1 MTIDPAEFRRILG
14 HWTSGV
20 TVVATV
26 SSSGVPRG
34 LTASAVASL
43 SLVPPLVLA
52 CVDRS
57 ADSYPVI
64 LESGIFTIN
73 VLPQSGERI
82 ARIFAADDGDAKFDG
97 VAYSARATGAPVLD
111 TALAWVDCRLRD
123 VYDGGDHSIFVG
135 EVVAGDAR
143 EDEPLVYYRGGF
155 HRLMP

>member
-1 MTIDPAEFRRILG
+1 MGIDPAEFRRILG

-26 SSSGVPRG
+26 SAAGEPRG

-52 CVDRS
+52 CVDRDS
-57 ADSYPVI
+57 DSYPFI
-64 LESGIFTIN
+64 IESRIFSVN
-73 VLPQSGERI
+73 VLAQAGERI
-82 ARIFAADDGDAKFDG
+82 ARRFAGSDATGKFAG
-97 VAYSARATGAPVLD
+97 IAWAPRVTGAPVLD
-111 TALAWVDCRLRD
+111 EALAWVDCRLRD

-143 EDEPLVYYRGGF
+143 EDQPLVYYRGGF
-155 HRLMP
+155 HRLTS

>member
-1 MTIDPAEFRRILG
+1 MDPAEFRRILG

-26 SSSGVPRG
+26 SPAGEPRG

-52 CVDRS
+52 CVDRE

-64 LESGIFTIN
+64 LDSGFFSVN
-73 VLPQSGERI
+73 VLPQTGERI
-82 ARIFAADDGDAKFDG
+82 ARRFAGDEAADKFQG
-97 VAYSARATGAPVLD
+97 IAWAPRVTGAPVLD
-111 TALAWVDCRLRD
+111 DALAWVDCRLRD

-135 EVVAGDAR
+135 EVVGGDAR